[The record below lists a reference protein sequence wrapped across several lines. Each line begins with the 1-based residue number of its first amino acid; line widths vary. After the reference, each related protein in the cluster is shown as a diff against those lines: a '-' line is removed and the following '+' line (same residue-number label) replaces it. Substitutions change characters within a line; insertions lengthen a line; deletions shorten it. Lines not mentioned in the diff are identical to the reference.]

1 MAEAGARAAQCIAA
15 TGCRRAVLCGI
26 AGSVGGTLTEGTV
39 AEVVTDAVAGLPGAY
54 AVAYTLPRA
63 TALPP
68 VRSLTVSRT
77 GEALHAEGERAA
89 AGNNPADGN
98 TCTANAS
105 AGGGEM
111 PLVEQMEGAAVAAA
125 CRVFGVGLV
134 HLRAISNRVGAP
146 RAEWRT
152 DEAVEALGREA
163 ARLLDAD
170 DTQDAGDTGDAG
182 DGIRHPST
190 NRFTSTI

>member
-77 GEALHAEGERAA
+77 GDALHASAGGAA
-89 AGNNPADGN
+89 AGNDSGEDW
-98 TCTANAS
+98 
-105 AGGGEM
+105 EM